1 MISPFVHCR
10 FLGVTAS
17 IMDIHKA
24 KPPAN
29 VSYSKR
35 MPEIEAL
42 MQEWPP
48 EVESFLKAMKMPS
61 GDVVSVGVLGHCVK
75 GFSGDQIYM
84 CISPCAVEAA
94 KTLYRR
100 TSFIHTCNVAPARA

>member
-1 MISPFVHCR
+1 MPTRQWSLLGSQHAVLGTRQYPDPCAMPYPYPIPARPFFR
-10 FLGVTAS
+10 TQSAAS

-24 KPPAN
+24 KPAAT

-48 EVESFLKAMKMPS
+48 EVEAFLKTMKMPS
-61 GDVVSVGVLGHCVK
+61 GDVVSA
-75 GFSGDQIYM
+75 M
-84 CISPCAVEAA
+84 CP
-94 KTLYRR
+94 
-100 TSFIHTCNVAPARA
+100 